1 MIRRNCRQVRA
12 ASYIKL
18 ITNSKGAA
26 RDPLDFLGTEVRNN
40 SLPLPDGSGTD
51 VERPRDIRGTLK
63 VINNVLLEHEP
74 TFTTVKNAMQPQ
86 CQSKDLTLVDMD
98 KYATIADRLRSSM
111 AESGISGSDLA
122 RACDVSPAAVHK
134 WLNGGKMSADNSAAA
149 ARALGVRE
157 EWLRTGKLPKEREH
171 GYQEQSLDQVMD
183 LLEELKGP
191 LAALAAAIEK
201 IGKTRP
207 AIRKRSAS

>member
-12 ASYIKL
+12 ATHIKL
-18 ITNSKGAA
+18 ITNSKSAA
-26 RDPLDFLGTEVRNN
+26 CDPLDLLGTEIRNH
-40 SLPLPDGSGTD
+40 SLPLPNGSGTD
-51 VERPRDIRGTLK
+51 IERPGDIRGALK
-63 VINNVLLEHEP
+63 VIDNVLLKHEP
-74 TFTTVKNAMQPQ
+74 TFTTVKNALQPR
-86 CQSKDLTLVDMD
+86 CQPMHLTLVDMD
-98 KYATIADRLRSSM
+98 KFATIADRLRASM
-111 AESGISGSDLA
+111 TESGVSGSELA

-134 WLNGGKMSADNSAAA
+134 WLNGGKLSADNSAAA

-183 LLEELKGP
+183 LLEDLKGP

-201 IGKTRP
+201 IGKSRP
-207 AIRKRSAS
+207 AVRKRNVS